1 MREGA
6 ADADPLE
13 RLEDVRE
20 AMGLAASFAEGMG
33 LEEFEGDART
43 AFAVE
48 RALEIVGEAAKNVPR
63 ELRDRLVHGYARVD
77 RAIVH
82 RTATELIPAL
92 LPEVS
97 RVIEEERRAARLA
110 QDTSARDTS
119 ARNTVRNEAAEKED
133 GPGEGRKGD

>member
-6 ADADPLE
+6 ASADPLE

-20 AMGLAASFAEGMG
+20 AMEFAVGFAEGMS

-63 ELRDRLVHGYARVD
+63 ELRDRHPGLPWRRMAGMRDRLVHGYARVD

-97 RVIEEERRAARLA
+97 RVIEEERRAARPVDA
-110 QDTSARDTS
+110 S
-119 ARNTVRNEAAEKED
+119 E
-133 GPGEGRKGD
+133 PGHERKGDEDR